1 MEREICVRERKEGNQ
16 GRGEGRDEGD
26 TRARGPPAPHAAQ
39 QKTRNLYDRGSESE
53 RWVLLQMTHEIRF
66 RIAARREGGREEGGH
81 CVMKEQKNN
90 DMFREVRGRPD
101 MTSTRRERG
110 HEIRKSCR

>member
-1 MEREICVRERKEGNQ
+1 MFGKGRKEI
-16 GRGEGRDEGD
+16 RGEGRE
-26 TRARGPPAPHAAQ
+26 TRAPAARPHAAQ
-39 QKTRNLYDRGSESE
+39 QKTRNLYDRGREGE
-53 RWVLLQMTHEIRF
+53 REREVGVATDDTRDTIQNSGE
-66 RIAARREGGREEGGH
+66 EGGREEGGH

>member
-1 MEREICVRERKEGNQ
+1 MFGRGRKEI
-16 GRGEGRDEGD
+16 RGEGRGGKGRGRHARPRPTRAARSTTKNPKFIRQREREREVGVATDD
-26 TRARGPPAPHAAQ
+26 TRDTIQNSG
-39 QKTRNLYDRGSESE
+39 E
-53 RWVLLQMTHEIRF
+53 
-66 RIAARREGGREEGGH
+66 EGGREEGGH

-110 HEIRKSCR
+110 HEIRKSCS